1 MTIRNYNEIK
11 ASEALKRAQFIAIA
25 PFIFQATI
33 AMKKLGIFDALVKL
47 ENDQFLSKEEI
58 SELCHLPLYTVSI
71 LVDLAISADIMIQ
84 NEQNRIC
91 LSKIGYYLATDSMT
105 NINLDFSHDTCYNS
119 LYYLT
124 DSLKSGKA
132 EGLKVFTKEFNTIYP
147 FLKQL
152 PDNARKSWFGFD
164 HYYSNHVFDQILDIL
179 FKEKKF
185 KHICDIG
192 GNTGKFALAATKF
205 NPNIKVTIVDLPE
218 QCEQAKA
225 NIKPVEER
233 VDIYPINILD
243 PEQKLPDDP
252 TTDLWLM
259 SQFLDCFSINQIENI
274 LQKIYRTMNPNSLV
288 VIIEIFGDKQK
299 NDTASLVIDATS
311 LYFTA
316 LANGYS
322 RFYHSR
328 DLIDIAQKVGFNVN
342 KEIDSIGLG
351 HSALILSK

>member
-1 MTIRNYNEIK
+1 M
-11 ASEALKRAQFIAIA
+11 
-25 PFIFQATI
+25 
-33 AMKKLGIFDALVKL
+33 
-47 ENDQFLSKEEI
+47 
-58 SELCHLPLYTVSI
+58 
-71 LVDLAISADIMIQ
+71 
-84 NEQNRIC
+84 
-91 LSKIGYYLATDSMT
+91 
-105 NINLDFSHDTCYNS
+105 
-119 LYYLT
+119 
-124 DSLKSGKA
+124 
-132 EGLKVFTKEFNTIYP
+132 
-147 FLKQL
+147 

-205 NPNIKVTIVDLPE
+205 NPDIKVTIVDLPE